1 MRKSDING
9 GTSMTVNWQDI
20 IAWVIVG
27 ALSGSL
33 AGILV
38 TRKKEG
44 FGHLLNLGVGMVG
57 AVIGGVIFNIFNI
70 GIRLAEISISLQDIL
85 AGFVGS
91 LLLLFG
97 GWIWKKRRFRLEAKQ
112 VKQTNQ
118 VKQVKQ
124 TKQPKADSTAE
135 R

>member
-1 MRKSDING
+1 
-9 GTSMTVNWQDI
+9 MTVNWQDI

-27 ALSGSL
+27 TLSGSL

-38 TRKKEG
+38 TRKREG

-70 GIRLAEISISLQDIL
+70 GIKLAEVSISLQDIL

-97 GWIWKKRRFRLEAKQ
+97 GWVWKKRRSRLEAKP
-112 VKQTNQ
+112 VNRENKA
-118 VKQVKQ
+118 KK
-124 TKQPKADSTAE
+124 TKEGSPAE

>member
-1 MRKSDING
+1 
-9 GTSMTVNWQDI
+9 MTVNWQDI

-97 GWIWKKRRFRLEAKQ
+97 GWIWKKRQSRHEAKQ
-112 VKQTNQ
+112 A
-118 VKQVKQ
+118 
-124 TKQPKADSTAE
+124 KAGDASQQ
-135 R
+135 

>member
-1 MRKSDING
+1 MAPIAI
-9 GTSMTVNWQDI
+9 GTT
-20 IAWVIVG
+20 
-27 ALSGSL
+27 
-33 AGILV
+33 
-38 TRKKEG
+38 
-44 FGHLLNLGVGMVG
+44 VG

-112 VKQTNQ
+112 ANHANQVKQTNQ
-118 VKQVKQ
+118 VKQVNQ